1 MNGRIPTYL
10 VTLKIT
16 QEGDSP
22 LAEHTGTI
30 EVPSFMGGDAAGR
43 RAKWSAIA
51 SGWGDVDEV
60 EVQSVELIALRARA

>member
-1 MNGRIPTYL
+1 MNVRIPTYL

-22 LAEHTGTI
+22 LAERTGTI
-30 EVPSFMGGDAAGR
+30 EVPTFLGEDVARR

-51 SGWGDVDEV
+51 DGWGDVDEV
-60 EVQSVELIALRARA
+60 EVQSVELVSA

>member
-1 MNGRIPTYL
+1 MKVRIPTYL

-16 QEGDSP
+16 KEGDSP
-22 LAEHTGTI
+22 LAERTGTI

-43 RAKWSAIA
+43 RAKWSAVA

-60 EVQSVELIALRARA
+60 EVQSVELVSA